1 MNPQIYVRALMKESI
16 RQLMGLERR
25 KRGLDMLA
33 DAIEAGMKRNDVNAG
48 VESESKVEV
57 KSNEEIDESGA
68 LNICWCRMVLHARY
82 VSSEYT
88 D

>member
-1 MNPQIYVRALMKESI
+1 MKESI

-33 DAIEAGMKRNDVNAG
+33 DAIEAGMKRNDDNAG
-48 VESESKVEV
+48 VGSESKVEV

-68 LNICWCRMVLHARY
+68 LNKRKREE
-82 VSSEYT
+82 SDESEHVVKKERN
-88 D
+88 